1 MLASLAEIF
10 PCWGNRISIPVL
22 TPDRTPRTG
31 EQEDHMSEE
40 RLPES
45 WVGHQIEAM
54 IVRPNPKVRGWPLT
68 ALEQVGTLEG
78 VNSMGMVASLWDDD
92 PEEDPEEEPPVSKFY
107 PWSTV
112 LWVQSI
118 EDE

>member
-1 MLASLAEIF
+1 
-10 PCWGNRISIPVL
+10 
-22 TPDRTPRTG
+22 
-31 EQEDHMSEE
+31 
-40 RLPES
+40 
-45 WVGHQIEAM
+45 
-54 IVRPNPKVRGWPLT
+54 
-68 ALEQVGTLEG
+68 LEQVGTLEG